1 MSNSP
6 SQYSYSS
13 QSSVY
18 SDDDI
23 TNGIY
28 FDDVYDM
35 SVFLYKGQFGDTYR
49 CIERES
55 GNKYAVKILPKAGT
69 GYENSGVRFSREGT
83 IWRRLKHKNVI
94 ELVRIFNTPKEQFLV
109 TEFVKDGKLFD
120 QLPSYTTYT
129 ERDAAFFMKQ
139 LFEGLSYLR
148 KRRVVHRCLTT
159 ENIWLKQSDYGEVLK
174 IGDFSLSLRL
184 ERGQKYTKVEPQGM
198 PLFLAPEVILEHPIN
213 YGVDTWAAGVVL
225 YILLVGYPPFWND
238 RLEVMYG
245 DILTRPADLSS
256 ALWNGVSNEA
266 KDLLEKLLD
275 KNMNTRLNADKAL
288 AHDWFKEN
296 NVAPR
301 DHKFKTIDKLKELNG
316 RRKARNTMFTIQ
328 TVFSGEGKRAQDQ
341 NNNKTSLIQSFG
353 GMRRKKMFEEEK
365 RQNFLV
371 SGDEEKRRMT
381 VISKTKTVDLC
392 TNTNKAKVC
401 VQFQP
406 KNLFVNLNTSYK

>member
-69 GYENSGVRFSREGT
+69 GYENPGVRFSREGT

-159 ENIWLKQSDYGEVLK
+159 ENIWL
-174 IGDFSLSLRL
+174 
-184 ERGQKYTKVEPQGM
+184 
-198 PLFLAPEVILEHPIN
+198 
-213 YGVDTWAAGVVL
+213 
-225 YILLVGYPPFWND
+225 
-238 RLEVMYG
+238 
-245 DILTRPADLSS
+245 
-256 ALWNGVSNEA
+256 
-266 KDLLEKLLD
+266 
-275 KNMNTRLNADKAL
+275 
-288 AHDWFKEN
+288 
-296 NVAPR
+296 
-301 DHKFKTIDKLKELNG
+301 
-316 RRKARNTMFTIQ
+316 
-328 TVFSGEGKRAQDQ
+328 
-341 NNNKTSLIQSFG
+341 
-353 GMRRKKMFEEEK
+353 
-365 RQNFLV
+365 
-371 SGDEEKRRMT
+371 
-381 VISKTKTVDLC
+381 
-392 TNTNKAKVC
+392 
-401 VQFQP
+401 
-406 KNLFVNLNTSYK
+406 